1 MTIWQRTHSTW
12 LLWLLKMKQSSASSS
27 ALTLPFHPRNV
38 LRRLMIVLKSE
49 IVPVPSPPTLLSM
62 MMFSNKMIF
71 SNKSLVTLKVCT
83 IQIGIKAN
91 ERLISVWH
99 TSEVESDATLTDVDW
114 RSSTLSEFVWTCLK
128 HAIGQG
134 LDRRWRNDR
143 LFLNGLSDSN
153 YKSIL
158 GFCHKRCYSGAKSR
172 LF

>member
-1 MTIWQRTHSTW
+1 
-12 LLWLLKMKQSSASSS
+12 
-27 ALTLPFHPRNV
+27 
-38 LRRLMIVLKSE
+38 MIVLKSE

-158 GFCHKRCYSGAKSR
+158 GFCHKCANCRFGWMKCRHSKTHSVV
-172 LF
+172 LFSKYVKIFLINSVFRV